1 MSDKRF
7 GRPPEWAVDAG
18 TVLAV
23 LIAHALPF
31 LVTTR
36 TAAPEAG
43 WTPAQYLPVLL
54 ISVPLYWRRRYPL
67 VVLSLVLLGSG
78 LYLIPDPDTAPQPIA
93 YGVLVALYSVAE
105 DRRAAVRRGGLAILV
120 AAMLIQVVDVVLH
133 QPSLETAS
141 RSILLLVAVWFL
153 GRAVA
158 GRREL
163 TEREREERKRE
174 AGRAA
179 VRERERIARD
189 MHDILGH
196 TVSLM
201 VVQAESGP
209 LAVENN
215 PARAVAAFDA
225 IADTGRTAMD
235 QVRSLVNLWQ
245 SGELPGLV
253 DIPNLVKS
261 AHEAGAKEARLVV
274 FEDGV
279 VSAQA
284 GAVAHRVVQEALTNF
299 LRHSEGSV
307 AEVAV
312 RVAGRRVT
320 VSVDD
325 NGGAEK
331 VVEGNGL
338 RNLRDRVESGG
349 GEFRVASHGGF
360 SVTAEIGEPS

>member
-189 MHDILGH
+189 MVGRRSPAASDTTILTH
-196 TVSLM
+196 PVIRAMTVSRRL
-201 VVQAESGP
+201 S
-209 LAVENN
+209 
-215 PARAVAAFDA
+215 AAFCC
-225 IADTGRTAMD
+225 
-235 QVRSLVNLWQ
+235 S
-245 SGELPGLV
+245 
-253 DIPNLVKS
+253 
-261 AHEAGAKEARLVV
+261 
-274 FEDGV
+274 
-279 VSAQA
+279 VS
-284 GAVAHRVVQEALTNF
+284 EALKTEF
-299 LRHSEGSV
+299 KSSDCALAGSEGS
-307 AEVAV
+307 
-312 RVAGRRVT
+312 T
-320 VSVDD
+320 S
-325 NGGAEK
+325 
-331 VVEGNGL
+331 L
-338 RNLRDRVESGG
+338 I
-349 GEFRVASHGGF
+349 AS
-360 SVTAEIGEPS
+360 SIADSSI